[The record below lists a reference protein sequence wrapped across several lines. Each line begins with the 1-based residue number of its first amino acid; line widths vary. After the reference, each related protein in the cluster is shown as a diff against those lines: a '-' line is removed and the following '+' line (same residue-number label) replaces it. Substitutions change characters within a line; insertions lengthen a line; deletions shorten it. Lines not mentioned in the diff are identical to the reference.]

1 MNVFEQVEKNID
13 DLVEKSVDW
22 AACATEEQLR
32 AARAGNLKIPF
43 FDREIPKEWLKGI
56 KGKKVLCLAGAGGL
70 QAPLFACAGAEVT
83 VLDISKRML
92 DKDREVSER
101 NTYPLRLSKEICV
114 ICPCLKMVFL
124 IIS

>member
-56 KGKKVLCLAGAGGL
+56 
-70 QAPLFACAGAEVT
+70 
-83 VLDISKRML
+83 
-92 DKDREVSER
+92 
-101 NTYPLRLSKEICV
+101 
-114 ICPCLKMVFL
+114 
-124 IIS
+124 